1 MARRRKSVSAS
12 TTRCDADAW
21 SGTKGAMFEAGRLG
35 SRMRS
40 MILPIDIV
48 CYY

>member
-12 TTRCDADAW
+12 TTRYDGDAW
-21 SGTKGAMFEAGRLG
+21 SGTRGAMFEAGRI
-35 SRMRS
+35 RS

-48 CYY
+48 CYH

>member
-12 TTRCDADAW
+12 TTRYDGDAW

-35 SRMRS
+35 TRVRS
-40 MILPIDIV
+40 AILPIAII